1 MTFFK
6 TVVDGQIVNIR
17 IGRATPEGVDYGD
30 GVEGTH
36 TRLRIHKFGVYASL
50 RPTTLRM
57 HDVAV
62 FGTVYTE
69 PEPVDVILR
78 VHGVKPQGIPYDEP
92 PPPPE
97 DVFLRVHQA
106 GEVIA

>member
-6 TVVDGQIVNIR
+6 TVIDGQIVNIR

-30 GVEGTH
+30 GVEGTQ
-36 TRLRIHKFGVYASL
+36 TRLRIHKIGVYASL
-50 RPTTLRM
+50 RPTTFRM
-57 HDVAV
+57 HGAAV

-69 PEPVDVILR
+69 PEPVDAIIR
-78 VHGVKPQGIPYDEP
+78 VHSVKPEGAPYVEP

-106 GEVIA
+106 GPVP